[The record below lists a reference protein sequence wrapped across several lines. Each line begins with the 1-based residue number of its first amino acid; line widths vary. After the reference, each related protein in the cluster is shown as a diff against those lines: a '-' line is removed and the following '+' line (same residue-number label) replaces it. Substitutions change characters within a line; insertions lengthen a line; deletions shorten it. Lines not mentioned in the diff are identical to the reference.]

1 LDSAAPQAMGLPTN
15 FHPNWMDLAALLALG
30 GIWFFAFASQLK
42 RRPIL
47 PPNDARLL
55 EVSAHH
61 G

>member
-1 LDSAAPQAMGLPTN
+1 
-15 FHPNWMDLAALLALG
+15 MDLAALLALG